1 MKARGGEEARDRDA
15 GGSVFQRGRGQR
27 VLVVVGPWG
36 SFQGP
41 RRGFPLA
48 EHEELRGRRG
58 RSPSAPN
65 EATTDNEWRWWAWS
79 VEFDPPIAMGTS
91 L

>member
-1 MKARGGEEARDRDA
+1 VKARGGEEARDRDA
-15 GGSVFQRGRGQR
+15 GGGVFQRGRGQR

-48 EHEELRGRRG
+48 EHEELRR
-58 RSPSAPN
+58 APGPQPKCP
-65 EATTDNEWRWWAWS
+65 TTDNEWQWWAWS